1 MKVQLK
7 IGAVIAVV
15 AFGLYFFI
23 NSLLAKS
30 FVPTEFAEARLTSVA
45 VAKQIVNLSSD
56 ALSSLDQISKY
67 DQQGNTSKALI
78 LISNE
83 VIKNQE
89 THQEAIKLSSELEQ
103 MARLLNDIKPT
114 QAKVLATE
122 AVSSEVALVSRL
134 LVYNDFL
141 LQLFQTLRD
150 KFQNKNFN
158 ADGKVQDLINK
169 INEQARAINDFDN
182 RFNQSLAEFD
192 KFFTN

>member
-1 MKVQLK
+1 MKAKLK
-7 IGAVIAVV
+7 TGAVVAII

-23 NSLLAKS
+23 NNLFAKS
-30 FVPTEFAEARLTSVA
+30 FVPTEFAEARLTGA
-45 VAKQIVNLSSD
+45 AIAKKIVGLSNE
-56 ALSSLDQISKY
+56 ALASLDQISKY
-67 DQQGNTSKALI
+67 DQQGNASEALI

-89 THQEAIKLSSELEQ
+89 NHQAAINLASQLEQ

-141 LQLFQTLRD
+141 LQLFQTLQQ

-158 ADGKVQDLINK
+158 TDGKVQDLIGK
-169 INEQARAINDFDN
+169 INEQRRAINDFDN
-182 RFNQSLAEFD
+182 RFNQSLSEFD
-192 KFFTN
+192 KIFIK